1 MIGGSTS
8 TRFGSGVKSF
18 LAIRIKVSA
27 ASFVKRP
34 KKKKDG
40 EGEKMFKMV

>member
-34 KKKKDG
+34 KKMVGK
-40 EGEKMFKMV
+40 KMFKMV